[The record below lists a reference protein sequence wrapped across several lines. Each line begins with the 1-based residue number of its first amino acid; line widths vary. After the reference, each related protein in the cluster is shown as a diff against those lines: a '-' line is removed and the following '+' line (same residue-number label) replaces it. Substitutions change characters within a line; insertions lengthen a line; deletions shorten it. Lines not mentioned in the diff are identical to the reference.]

1 MFATNMSYMNDSEEY
16 VNGLAELKFILN
28 DTETIKKWKQK
39 HEKEPRVAELDFNKI
54 KGICTENALAEYK
67 NDMLPS
73 R

>member
-39 HEKEPRVAELDFNKI
+39 HEKEPRVA
-54 KGICTENALAEYK
+54 
-67 NDMLPS
+67 
-73 R
+73 